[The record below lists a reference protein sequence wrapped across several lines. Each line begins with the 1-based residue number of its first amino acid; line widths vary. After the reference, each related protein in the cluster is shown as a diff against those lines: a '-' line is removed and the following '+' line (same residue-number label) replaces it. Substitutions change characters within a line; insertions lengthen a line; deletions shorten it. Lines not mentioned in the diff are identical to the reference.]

1 MYRISIC
8 LSDLPKEKMKRP
20 ANGKVYIT
28 IVVADKREKDQYGHD
43 ATAWVDQTKEERE
56 AKTPI
61 IYIGNG
67 NKIVFEKPV
76 TAEEIEQAPAVNP
89 VEDDHP
95 F

>member
-1 MYRISIC
+1 MYRVSIC
-8 LSDLPKEKMKRP
+8 LSDLPKEKMKKP
-20 ANGKVYIT
+20 SNGKIYIT

-67 NKIVFEKPV
+67 NKVVFNNAVSEQ
-76 TAEEIEQAPAVNP
+76 EIANAPAANP
-89 VEDDHP
+89 VEDDLP